1 MATQR
6 ESRIVVEPPAPR
18 SRRRVHAGLGWAGI
32 VGPLLFT
39 AVFLVQEA
47 FRREEYDPLAEPVS
61 ALEAGPAGWIQ
72 QVNFVIL
79 GVLTIVHAIGQHA
92 GMLPTRR
99 GIAGPV
105 LLGVT
110 GVAAFVSAIFPLRED
125 GAGVTQFPVG
135 HLVGGLTFFLVSP
148 LALIVLSRRMRR
160 DPAWRSLSR
169 YTFVSGMLLVA
180 LAFVT
185 LRFVFPDDAPLHDLA
200 GLIQRITILGVLFPC
215 RVVLGVRLSSIAR
228 DQSRRAPD

>member
-79 GVLTIVHAIGQHA
+79 GVLTIGHAIGQHA

-99 GIAGPV
+99 GVAG
-105 LLGVT
+105 
-110 GVAAFVSAIFPLRED
+110 RCCW
-125 GAGVTQFPVG
+125 
-135 HLVGGLTFFLVSP
+135 VSP
-148 LALIVLSRRMRR
+148 GGRLRVRTLS
-160 DPAWRSLSR
+160 A
-169 YTFVSGMLLVA
+169 A
-180 LAFVT
+180 
-185 LRFVFPDDAPLHDLA
+185 
-200 GLIQRITILGVLFPC
+200 
-215 RVVLGVRLSSIAR
+215 
-228 DQSRRAPD
+228 